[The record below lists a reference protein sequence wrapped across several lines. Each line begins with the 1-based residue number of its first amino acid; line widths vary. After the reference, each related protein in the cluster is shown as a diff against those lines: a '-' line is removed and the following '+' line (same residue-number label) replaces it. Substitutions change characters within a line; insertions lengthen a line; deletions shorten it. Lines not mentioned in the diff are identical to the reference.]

1 MEILVKRWTQ
11 FRKKIIKL
19 KIIQQY
25 TVTSLKT
32 VNKIRSEGSTRLVEV
47 GFIKTGSLNDSGFVF
62 AV

>member
-32 VNKIRSEGSTRLVEV
+32 VNKIRSEGSTRLVEL
-47 GFIKTGSLNDSGFVF
+47 GFIKTEPEV
-62 AV
+62 